1 LEGQFVFSRNR
12 LKWGVLACLIVLT
25 AAAFFQ
31 LGWPH
36 PFQMNEALYFV
47 ETGSA
52 VSAVAICIALV
63 ATI

>member
-1 LEGQFVFSRNR
+1 